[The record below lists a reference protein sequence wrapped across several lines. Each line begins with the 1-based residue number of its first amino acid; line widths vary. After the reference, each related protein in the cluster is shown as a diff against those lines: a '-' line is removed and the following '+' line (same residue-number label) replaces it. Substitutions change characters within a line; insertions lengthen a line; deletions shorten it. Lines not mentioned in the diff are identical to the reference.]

1 MDTNGYITFLVL
13 GAVLVLIDGQ
23 LIYRSGRRY
32 LQEFYKPETAR
43 SMMQL
48 VTVLF
53 SLVVLGMLALISL
66 IDVNSGLPV
75 RDVVVQLGMVLLMLA
90 LTHGFTLA
98 ILMKIRN
105 RRRQEKIT
113 DEFSAISQ
121 HRAAH
126 DVTVHPVTDEDSE
139 KPQSAPTEVRW

>member
-13 GAVLVLIDGQ
+13 GVVLILIDGQ

-32 LQEFYKPETAR
+32 LQEVYKPDAAR

-53 SLVVLGMLALISL
+53 TLVVLGLLALISL
-66 IDVNSGLPV
+66 IDVDSGLPV

-90 LTHGFTLA
+90 VMHGFILS
-98 ILMKIRN
+98 ILMRIRN
-105 RRRQEKIT
+105 RRRQEKIS

-121 HRAAH
+121 QRAAH
-126 DVTVHPVTDEDSE
+126 EVTVHPVPEEDGGQ
-139 KPQSAPTEVRW
+139 PRPAATESRW

>member
-13 GAVLVLIDGQ
+13 GVVLVLVDGQ

-32 LQEFYKPETAR
+32 LQEVYKPDAAR

-53 SLVVLGMLALISL
+53 SLVVLGLLALISMV
-66 IDVNSGLPV
+66 DVDSGLPF

-90 LTHGFTLA
+90 LMHGFTLA

-105 RRRQEKIT
+105 RRRQEKLT
-113 DEFSAISQ
+113 DEFSAINHQ
-121 HRAAH
+121 RAAH
-126 DVTVHPVTDEDSE
+126 DVTVHPVREDDSVQ
-139 KPQSAPTEVRW
+139 PQSSSTESRW

>member
-13 GAVLVLIDGQ
+13 GVALILIDGQ

-32 LQEFYKPETAR
+32 LQEVYKPEAAR

-53 SLVVLGMLALISL
+53 SLVVLGLLALISL
-66 IDVNSGLPV
+66 IDVDSGLPA

-90 LTHGFTLA
+90 VMHGVTLA

-113 DEFSAISQ
+113 DEFSAINHQ
-121 HRAAH
+121 RAAH
-126 DVTVHPVTDEDSE
+126 DVTVQPVTEEDGGQ
-139 KPQSAPTEVRW
+139 PQSASTESRW